1 MDKKWWQTG
10 IIYQVYP
17 RSYQD
22 SNGDGVGDLK
32 GILQRLDYL
41 QWLGINAV
49 WLSPIYPSP
58 MADFGY
64 DISDYTGIHPL
75 FGNMADFDNL
85 LEEVHKRGM
94 KLLLDLVPNHT
105 SDQHPWFL
113 ESRSSRDNP
122 KRDWYIWHDPQPDG
136 GAPNNWLSMF
146 GGIGWEWDHTTQQYY
161 YHAFLKEQPDLN
173 WRNPEVQQAMFDV
186 MRFWLKKGV
195 DGFRVDVMW
204 HMIKDA
210 QFRNNPIDPNYE
222 PHMSTYSQLLPVY
235 STDQPEVHELVH
247 QMRSVMEEIDDER
260 VMIGEIYLP
269 IHQLVT
275 YYGSDNNGAHLPFNF
290 QLLTLPWQALQI
302 ASAIDQYE
310 GALPENG
317 WPNWVLSNHDQHR
330 IASRVGTQQAR
341 VAAMLLLTLRGTPTI
356 YYGDEIA
363 MRNVAIPINEVV
375 DPQGLNMPDKNL
387 SRDPSRT
394 PMQWDNSLH
403 AGFTTGKP
411 WLRLSKIFHRDNV
424 EMQQHDVYSMLT
436 LHRQLITL
444 RANEPALAAGRYV
457 PVFAD
462 NQMLAYIR
470 EAADADTFLIVL
482 NLTHLPCYFRPPNF
496 SFSGK
501 VEISTIPESAGIQLS
516 DTISLDGD
524 EGLIIRLDKK

>member
-1 MDKKWWQTG
+1 MDKKWWQKG

-17 RSYQD
+17 RSFQD

-41 QWLGINAV
+41 KWLGVDAV
-49 WLSPIYPSP
+49 WLSPVYPSP

-64 DISDYTGIHPL
+64 DISDYEGIHPL
-75 FGNMADFDNL
+75 FGDMADFDTL
-85 LEEVHKRGM
+85 LDEVHKRGM

-122 KRDWYIWHDPQPDG
+122 KRDWYIWHDPLPDG
-136 GAPNNWLSMF
+136 GVPNNWLSMF
-146 GGIGWEWDHTTQQYY
+146 GGDAWEWDGDTQQYY

-210 QFRNNPIDPNYE
+210 QFRNNPPDPGYE
-222 PHMSTYSQLLPVY
+222 PHMSTYAQLLPVY
-235 STDQPEVHELVH
+235 STDQPEVHDLVH
-247 QMRSVMEEIDDER
+247 QMRKVMEEIDDER

-269 IHQLVT
+269 IHQLMN
-275 YYGSDNNGAHLPFNF
+275 YYGIDNKGAHLPFNF

-302 ASAIDQYE
+302 ATAIDQYE
-310 GALPENG
+310 GALPADG

-330 IASRVGTQQAR
+330 IASRVGVAQAR
-341 VAAMLLLTLRGTPTI
+341 VAAMLLLTLRGTPTV
-356 YYGDEIA
+356 YYGDEIG
-363 MRNVAIPINEVV
+363 MRNVAIPFNEVV

-394 PMQWDNSLH
+394 PMQWDASKN
-403 AGFTTGKP
+403 AGFTEGKP
-411 WLRLSKIFHRDNV
+411 WLRLSKIYGRDNV
-424 EMQQHDVYSMLT
+424 EMQQSNPFSILT
-436 LHRQLITL
+436 LHKRLITL
-444 RANEPALAAGRYV
+444 RAKEPALSVGRYV
-457 PVFAD
+457 PMYAD
-462 NQMLAYIR
+462 NQMLAFRR
-470 EAADADTFLIVL
+470 ESDGHPSFLIVL
-482 NLTHLPCYFRPPNF
+482 NLTHLPCYFRPVNF
-496 SFSGK
+496 SFTGR
-501 VEISTIPESAGIQLS
+501 VEIATIPESEGLTVQ

-524 EGLIIRLDKK
+524 EGLVIRLD